1 VRRRAEPQRLALHE
15 ELDALARHY
24 LQLHNELER
33 AQPESALRRRL
44 EDRVLDVRERFD
56 RLLDEWVQDPALRDE
71 WREYLHTHVPEPSEP
86 PSIRPLVFRGGS
98 EVSGSV
104 VEIRRENDDFEVW
117 VDGTLVERIGAEK
130 DFAVGTPG
138 VRFRLD
144 GNEFEETFN
153 ASPEAL
159 RALIDYLGEEDTPP
173 PWEYAAELLA
183 DGLIDVHFDLTP
195 RGKRA
200 LAGAGSPTR

>member
-1 VRRRAEPQRLALHE
+1 VRRRAEPERLALHE
-15 ELDALARHY
+15 ELDAIARHY
-24 LQLHNELER
+24 LHLHNELQR

-44 EDRVLDVRERFD
+44 EDRLRELRERFD
-56 RLLDEWVQDPALRDE
+56 RLLDEWVHETALRDE
-71 WREYLHTHVPEPSEP
+71 WREYLHSHGPKPSEP

-104 VEIRRENDDFEVW
+104 VEIRGENDDFEVW
-117 VDGTLVERIGAEK
+117 VDGTLVERVGAEK
-130 DFAVGTPG
+130 DFLVDMPG

-159 RALIDYLGEEDTPP
+159 RALTDFLGETDASP